1 MARGFSDKSRK
12 TTLLLCVFLGIF
24 GAHRFYI
31 GKIGTGLLMLFIGF
45 MWIVLSITLKMFYWY
60 LFIPLIIWVLIDL
73 VSVILG
79 KMKDI
84 NGNLVW
90 KW

>member
-1 MARGFSDKSRK
+1 MTIGFSDKSRK
-12 TTLLLCVFLGIF
+12 KALLLCIFLGIF

-45 MWIVLSITLKMFYWY
+45 LWIVFSIHFKMFYFY
-60 LFIPLIIWVLIDL
+60 LFIPLIIWVIFDLLLI
-73 VSVILG
+73 ILG

-84 NGNLVW
+84 NGNIVW
-90 KW
+90 HW

>member
-1 MARGFSDKSRK
+1 MAKGFSGKSRR
-12 TTLLLCVFLGIF
+12 LAVLYCIFLGIF

-31 GKIGTGLLMLFIGF
+31 GKMGTGLLMLFIGF
-45 MWIVLSITLKMFYWY
+45 MGIILSIILKMFYWY
-60 LFIPLIIWVLIDL
+60 LFLPLGIWILIDL
-73 VSVILG
+73 ILLLLG

-84 NGNLVW
+84 DGNLVW